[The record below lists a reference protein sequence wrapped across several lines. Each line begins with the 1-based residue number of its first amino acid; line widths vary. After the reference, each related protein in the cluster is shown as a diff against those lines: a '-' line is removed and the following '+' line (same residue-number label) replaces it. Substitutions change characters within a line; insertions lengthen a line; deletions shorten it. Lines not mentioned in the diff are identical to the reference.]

1 MSRNR
6 TGLLKSAL
14 SALHFT
20 GADRLLAPLTR
31 GVGVIFMLHS
41 VRPRR
46 PEGFAPNRILEIT
59 PDFLEQV
66 IDLVVDSGFDVLS
79 LDDAH
84 SRLREG
90 DFDRPFAS
98 FTFDDGYRDNRDFAY
113 PIFKRHNLPFAIYV
127 PSDFADGRGDLWWIK
142 LEMAI
147 AACEVIH
154 ARIDGVAER
163 LETATV
169 EQKEQAFARIYWWLR
184 SIPEFETRRFVN
196 DLCASHGVDT
206 AGLCRDLIMGWDELR
221 DLAQDPLVTI
231 GAHTRRHMALA
242 KLTLSEARLE
252 MEESIRR
259 LERELKRP
267 MRHFSFPYGDE
278 TSAGPREFELARE
291 LGFDTAVTTRK
302 GLIHERHADFTTALP
317 RLSLN
322 GDFQSTRYVKVMLSG
337 APFAFWDMARHLRP
351 DSMAARSGS
360 TRRQFLSARTS
371 TG

>member
-1 MSRNR
+1 MSRRR
-6 TGLLKSAL
+6 TGLLKGAL

-20 GADRLLAPLTR
+20 GTDRLLAPLTR

-41 VRPRR
+41 VRPRGGD
-46 PEGFAPNRILEIT
+46 GFAPNRILEVT
-59 PDFLEQV
+59 PEFLEQV

-79 LDDAH
+79 LDDLHA
-84 SRLREG
+84 RLREG

-98 FTFDDGYRDNRDFAY
+98 FTFDDGYRDNRDYAY

-127 PSDFADGRGDLWWIK
+127 PTDFADGRGDLWWIK
-142 LEMAI
+142 LEMVI
-147 AACEVIH
+147 AACDSIH

-163 LETATV
+163 FDTV
-169 EQKEQAFARIYWWLR
+169 TRDQKERTFARIYWWLR
-184 SIPEFETRRFVN
+184 AMPEFETRRFVAE
-196 DLCASHGVDT
+196 LCGTHGVDVS
-206 AGLCRDLIMGWDELR
+206 GLCGGLIMGWDELR

-231 GAHTRRHMALA
+231 GAHTRRHLALA

-259 LERELKRP
+259 LERELGRP

-291 LGFDTAVTTRK
+291 LGLQTAVTTRK
-302 GLIHERHADFTTALP
+302 GLVHEPHADLTTGLP
-317 RLSLN
+317 RVSLN

-337 APFAFWDMARHLRP
+337 APFVFWNMARHLRP
-351 DSMAARSGS
+351 ESVAARSGGMGRS
-360 TRRQFLSARTS
+360 FLSAGTS
-371 TG
+371 IG